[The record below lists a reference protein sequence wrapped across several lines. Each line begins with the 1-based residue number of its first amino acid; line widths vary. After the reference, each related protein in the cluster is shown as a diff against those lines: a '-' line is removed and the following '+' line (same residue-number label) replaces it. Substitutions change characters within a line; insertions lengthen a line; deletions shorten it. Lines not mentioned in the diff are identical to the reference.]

1 MSLNSLYFLLLKE
14 LIIESFKVKRKTKR
28 EPSFKAAAELN
39 FESSLK
45 PKEYDPFN
53 YIPRLGNPL
62 LSLLISSLSSSTSA
76 PRYKRRAPLLYIMT
90 VFKEAITT
98 AAKDIKKKKL
108 KLNTGFKL
116 LSL

>member
-1 MSLNSLYFLLLKE
+1 MSFNSLYFSLFKE
-14 LIIESFKVKRKTKR
+14 LITKSFKAKRKTKR
-28 EPSFKAAAELN
+28 EPSLKAVTESNFK
-39 FESSLK
+39 SSLEL
-45 PKEYDPFN
+45 KEYDLFN
-53 YIPRLGNPL
+53 YIPRLNNLL
-62 LSLLISSLSSSTSA
+62 LSLLIGSLSSSTSA